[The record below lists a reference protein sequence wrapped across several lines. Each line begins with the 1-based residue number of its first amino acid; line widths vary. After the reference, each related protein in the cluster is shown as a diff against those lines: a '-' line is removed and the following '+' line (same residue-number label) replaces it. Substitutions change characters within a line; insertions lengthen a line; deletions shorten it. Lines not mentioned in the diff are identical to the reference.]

1 MSGPLPEPTDTPET
15 LHYRH
20 LRSLAGLVGMGLA
33 IGAAVAIQV
42 TRAAHDAALEQA
54 LLAKGLP
61 MPVVTLPTTWLQFS
75 YSLAIPVGMPLALF
89 VCSLM
94 LFSPSVLMQLKTLL
108 PWAKAP
114 PA

>member
-1 MSGPLPEPTDTPET
+1 MSGPLPQPGDTPET

-42 TRAAHDAALEQA
+42 TRNAHDAAL
-54 LLAKGLP
+54 LAKGCP
-61 MPVVTLPTTWLQFS
+61 AAMVALPTTWLQFS

-94 LFSPSVLMQLKTLL
+94 LFSPTVLGEIKSLL
-108 PWAKAP
+108 PWSKGTP
-114 PA
+114 